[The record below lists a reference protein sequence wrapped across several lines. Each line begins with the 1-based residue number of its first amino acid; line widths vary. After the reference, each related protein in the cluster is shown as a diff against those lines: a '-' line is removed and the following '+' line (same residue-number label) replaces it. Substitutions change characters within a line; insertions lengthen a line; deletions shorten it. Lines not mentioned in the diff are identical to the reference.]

1 MKKIQMRGTPSEIGF
16 QHGFNA
22 KEQVHFSL
30 NSYERLFRENNGYT
44 WKEAKEKGKFFM
56 NYLERHF
63 PHLLEE
69 IEGVAKGAGVDFY
82 DILTMNARSEIA
94 LTSSKDGCT
103 SLSYSKNKNSDLFLA
118 QTWDWYSD
126 QTDSL
131 IFAEIEGKDTSIRT
145 ITEAGLLAKV
155 GSNSHGLG
163 VGLNA
168 LLIEEY
174 KEGIPIHLALRE
186 ILNKSDIDEAYALV
200 REEKVSAAGN
210 FVMAQ
215 DRGDVKKL
223 INNEITPHLVSSKEF
238 VDAGALCHTNHFNSR
253 DVLNRVKVS
262 ELADDNS
269 YLRLERMKALINDA
283 INSGRK
289 IDEDVIYSWL
299 SDHENYPKS
308 ICRHLQND
316 QGIVESITVFG
327 IIQNLTQKTGR
338 IYVGQPCNPK
348 DTFEISFQ

>member
-1 MKKIQMRGTPSEIGF
+1 MKRIQMRGTPKEIGF
-16 QHGFNA
+16 QHGSLA
-22 KEQVHFSL
+22 KAQVHFSL
-30 NSYERLFRENNGYT
+30 NAYERLFRENNGYT
-44 WKEAKEKGKFFM
+44 WKEAIEKAKFFM
-56 NYLERHF
+56 PYLEKHY

-69 IEGVAKGAGVDFY
+69 IEGVADGAGVGFY

-103 SLSYSKNKNSDLFLA
+103 SLSYSKNKDSDLFLA

-131 IFAEIEGKDTSIRT
+131 IFAEIEGKNTSIRT
-145 ITEAGLLAKV
+145 VTEAGILAKL

-168 LLIEEY
+168 LLVQDY

-186 ILNKSDIDEAYALV
+186 ILNQHDIDAAYALV
-200 REEKVSAAGN
+200 RDEKISAAGN
-210 FVMAQ
+210 FIMAQ

-223 INNEITPHLVSSKEF
+223 INNEVSPRIVSSKEY
-238 VDAGALCHTNHFNSR
+238 VDSGYLCHTNHFNSEA
-253 DVLNRVKVS
+253 VLNGIKVS

-269 YLRLERMKALINDA
+269 YLRLDRIKALINGA
-283 INSGRK
+283 ARSGQPIN
-289 IDEDVIYSWL
+289 EEVIYSWL
-299 SDHENYPKS
+299 SDHENFPKS

-316 QGIVESITVFG
+316 EGNVESITVFG
-327 IIQNLTQKTGR
+327 IIQNLTKKTGR
-338 IYVGQPCNPK
+338 IYVGNPCAPRNE
-348 DTFEISFQ
+348 FEIAFN